1 MQTFLSKLID
11 ANGNMVNFE
20 RWNYKS
26 INTVIKNLKELYK
39 HSIYRKDIA
48 QSKKIVI
55 YKTNYH
61 CNDENKVF
69 EQDINEFLK
78 DV

>member
-11 ANGNMVNFE
+11 DNGKMVNFE

-39 HSIYRKDIA
+39 NSIYRKDIEK
-48 QSKKIVI
+48 SKKIVI
-55 YKTNYH
+55 YQTNYS
-61 CNDENKVF
+61 CTPENKVF
-69 EQDINEFLK
+69 EQDIKKFLK
-78 DV
+78 